1 MSGSRQAEQKAADP
15 GRRKASGPGDSA
27 ASGPRSRRRPP
38 EILLTA
44 DLCKSCGICIKLC
57 PHGVFSADAEGR
69 PLVTDLDACTSCRFC
84 EQHCP
89 DFALE
94 IRHAE
99 KGAGTAPADVPMED
113 DEGDE

>member
-1 MSGSRQAEQKAADP
+1 MSGSRQAEQKAAGPAQSDGSRAGGPAAP
-15 GRRKASGPGDSA
+15 GARP
-27 ASGPRSRRRPP
+27 RRRPP

-69 PLVTDLDACTSCRFC
+69 PVVTDLDACTSCRFC

-94 IRHAE
+94 IRRAE
-99 KGAGTAPADVPMED
+99 KDAVTPPVDLSMED

>member
-1 MSGSRQAEQKAADP
+1 MSSGSRQAE
-15 GRRKASGPGDSA
+15 RKATGHGHSDASRAAGSA
-27 ASGPRSRRRPP
+27 TRPRRRPP

-57 PHGVFSADAEGR
+57 PHGVFSADADGR
-69 PLVTDLDACTSCRFC
+69 PAVTDLDACTSCRFC

-94 IRHAE
+94 IRRAE
-99 KGAGTAPADVPMED
+99 KDTGAAPIDLSVED